1 MRFCKVGRVALD
13 ALQSALPGYAGDLRR
28 NLASVVDDGRLPEGQ
43 LWGALLACAIAVRS
57 PAVLRAVAPE
67 ARERLSAE
75 AYDAARAAAAA
86 MAANNVF
93 FRARHL
99 LSDPGYG
106 HLRTGLRTNVLGA
119 RGVPKADYEL
129 WCVAVSAVGGC
140 GACLDEHER
149 ALRRTG
155 ADRETVQEA
164 LKVAAVV
171 QAAGT
176 VLDAE
181 AALGGG

>member
-1 MRFCKVGRVALD
+1 MALD
-13 ALQSALPGYAGDLRR
+13 ALKSALPGYAGDLRR
-28 NLASVVDDGRLPEGQ
+28 NLTSVVDDGPLPERQ

-57 PAVLRAVAPE
+57 PAVLRAVAAE
-67 ARERLSAE
+67 ARERLTPE
-75 AYDAARAAAAA
+75 AYDAAGEAAAA
-86 MAANNVF
+86 MAANNVL

-99 LSDPGYG
+99 LTDPEYAR
-106 HLRTGLRTNVLGA
+106 LRTGLRTNVLGA

-155 ADRETVQEA
+155 ADLETVHEA

-181 AALGGG
+181 AALGDG

>member
-1 MRFCKVGRVALD
+1 MALD
-13 ALQSALPGYAGDLRR
+13 ALKSALPGYAGDLRR
-28 NLASVVDDGRLPEGQ
+28 NLTAVVDDGPLPERQ

-67 ARERLSAE
+67 ARERLTPGAYE
-75 AYDAARAAAAA
+75 AAGAAAAA

-106 HLRTGLRTNVLGA
+106 HLRTGLRTNVLGP

-140 GACLDEHER
+140 GACLDEHEA
-149 ALRRTG
+149 ALRRAG

-164 LKVAAVV
+164 LKVAALVH
-171 QAAGT
+171 AAGT
-176 VLDAE
+176 VLDAQ
-181 AALGGG
+181 AALGDG

>member
-1 MRFCKVGRVALD
+1 MALD
-13 ALQSALPGYAGDLRR
+13 ALRQALPGYAADLRR
-28 NLASVVDDGRLPEGQ
+28 NLAAVVDDGRLPEPQ
-43 LWGALLACAIAVRS
+43 LWGALLACAVAVRS
-57 PAVLRAVAPE
+57 APVLRAVAPE
-67 ARERLSAE
+67 ARARLTPE
-75 AYDAARAAAAA
+75 AYDAARTAAAT
-86 MAANNVF
+86 MATNNVF

-106 HLRTGLRTNVLGA
+106 HLRAGLRTNVLGP

-155 ADRETVQEA
+155 AGRETVQEA

-171 QAAGT
+171 HAVGT

-181 AALGGG
+181 AALDGTG

>member
-1 MRFCKVGRVALD
+1 MALD
-13 ALQSALPGYAGDLRR
+13 ALRSALPGYAADLRR
-28 NLASVVDDGRLPEGQ
+28 NLASVVDDGRLPQ
-43 LWGALLACAIAVRS
+43 RQVWGALLACAVAVRS
-57 PAVLRAVAPE
+57 APVLRAVAPE
-67 ARERLSAE
+67 ARERLAPE
-75 AYDAARAAAAA
+75 AYDGALAAAAA

-106 HLRTGLRTNVLGA
+106 RLRTGLRTNVLGA

-149 ALRRTG
+149 AVRRTG

-181 AALGGG
+181 AALADAD